1 MDRRISTIALLEWLL
16 VLPATVFLGVA
27 AVRSMAGR
35 GLGFQLSEG
44 LLRWT
49 AEHVS
54 RTDAALIFL
63 VMPLAVLMV
72 GAVTLIGRW
81 RRDAALRADVAS
93 AIQVIRRNAIVGMI
107 TTATCLGAGIVVAVV
122 IHIITD

>member
-1 MDRRISTIALLEWLL
+1 MDRRISAVALLEWLL
-16 VLPATVFLGVA
+16 VLPATLLLGVA
-27 AVRSMAGR
+27 AVRSMVGR

-63 VMPLAVLMV
+63 AMPLAVLMV
-72 GAVTLIGRW
+72 GGVTLIGRW
-81 RRDAALRADVAS
+81 RCDAALRADVAS
-93 AIQVIRRNAIVGMI
+93 AIQVIRRNAIVAMV
-107 TTATCLGAGIVVAVV
+107 TTATCLGAGIFVAVV